1 MLNEIENK
9 IKKQTVSSLR
19 YNDLMNSNTNTIYNN
34 EQETLSKKYDFN
46 KNSTNFSSNLNF
58 HVSDKSNEMEI
69 RKILEREVEP
79 YLFSVKSELKLT
91 MDNFLKEIG
100 EFKHIANEVNQMK
113 QSINENR
120 KLVLIFQ
127 EDFDKKLVE
136 IKMKTSNAINFVE
149 NNKSSIEDS
158 NRKMKNLEDKISIF
172 NDNFKNTNIN
182 QNQTSNTSNYKE
194 DIIGINEKNK

>member
-1 MLNEIENK
+1 
-9 IKKQTVSSLR
+9 
-19 YNDLMNSNTNTIYNN
+19 
-34 EQETLSKKYDFN
+34 
-46 KNSTNFSSNLNF
+46 
-58 HVSDKSNEMEI
+58 MEI

-194 DIIGINEKNK
+194 DIIGINEKK

>member
-1 MLNEIENK
+1 
-9 IKKQTVSSLR
+9 
-19 YNDLMNSNTNTIYNN
+19 
-34 EQETLSKKYDFN
+34 
-46 KNSTNFSSNLNF
+46 
-58 HVSDKSNEMEI
+58 MEI

-136 IKMKTSNAINFVE
+136 IKMKN
-149 NNKSSIEDS
+149 
-158 NRKMKNLEDKISIF
+158 
-172 NDNFKNTNIN
+172 
-182 QNQTSNTSNYKE
+182 
-194 DIIGINEKNK
+194 